1 MTFVKERFGARTRC
15 IRVEYDGDPA
25 VGSARSRC
33 FRVAQTVF
41 GVGMTVEEPNDLSM
55 RMRERLASATH
66 AARRQLGV
74 DIRELTL
81 HVWIRTPT
89 VPKVHVAAAG
99 DVVLEFSLASVWRY
113 AIWCGVL
120 QANDMMTGRFPR
132 LDPDALPPWA
142 DALWRLSVEGRLAAL
157 GVRMPLEIGG
167 LGSQEWPASVAT
179 RRAELERVIADYTDE
194 TTARRLAD
202 GGWGAPVMW
211 RQLCAIGKEARLPM
225 VLETNKRGVVL
236 HDST

>member
-1 MTFVKERFGARTRC
+1 MTFVKQLFSAHTRC

-25 VGSARSRC
+25 IASARSRS

-81 HVWIRTPT
+81 HVWVRAHTA
-89 VPKVHVAAAG
+89 PKVHVAPAG
-99 DVVLEFSLASVWRY
+99 DVVLELSLASVWRY

-120 QANDMMTGRFPR
+120 QADDILTGRFPR
-132 LDPDALPPWA
+132 LDPEALPPWA

-157 GVRMPLEIGG
+157 SVRMPLEIGA
-167 LGSQEWPASVAT
+167 LGSQEWPASVET
-179 RRAELERVIADYTDE
+179 RRAELVRAIGSHADE
-194 TTARRLAD
+194 ATARRLAD
-202 GGWGAPVMW
+202 RSWGAPLTW
-211 RQLCAIGKEARLPM
+211 RQLCAVGEEAHMPM
-225 VLETNKRGVVL
+225 VLVTSESNVGL